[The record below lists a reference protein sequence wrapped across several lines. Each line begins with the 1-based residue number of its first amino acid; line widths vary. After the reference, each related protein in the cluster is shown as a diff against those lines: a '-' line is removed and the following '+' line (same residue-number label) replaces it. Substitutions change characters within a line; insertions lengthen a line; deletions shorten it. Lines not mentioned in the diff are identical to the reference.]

1 MSALVVLITGPIIIL
16 LPLVLARL
24 FKPLPAF
31 FFHVAAIILSMTL
44 AILIAL
50 FALLSDFCKLF
61 LMLLVLLRELSLS
74 FVLSLDSFF
83 SLFLRLAL
91 FMLFILLLLC
101 FVGWFHVPT
110 RLCIRHIKL
119 IRAAPVVSR
128 VHCSRAFIFIP
139 RRSTICVSV
148 WIDRPNMWPITMHKV
163 IVPAATS
170 HTIGLLLWL
179 IVRR

>member
-31 FFHVAAIILSMTL
+31 FFLVAAIILSMTL

-61 LMLLVLLRELSLS
+61 LMLLVLLCELSLS

-110 RLCIRHIKL
+110 RLRIRHIKL

-139 RRSTICVSV
+139 RRSTV
-148 WIDRPNMWPITMHKV
+148 
-163 IVPAATS
+163 
-170 HTIGLLLWL
+170 
-179 IVRR
+179 

>member
-83 SLFLRLAL
+83 SFFLCLGL
-91 FMLFILLLLC
+91 LLLVLLILLLCL
-101 FVGWFHVPT
+101 VGWFHVPT
-110 RLCIRHIKL
+110 RLCIRHVKL
-119 IRAAPVVSR
+119 V
-128 VHCSRAFIFIP
+128 
-139 RRSTICVSV
+139 
-148 WIDRPNMWPITMHKV
+148 
-163 IVPAATS
+163 
-170 HTIGLLLWL
+170 
-179 IVRR
+179 